1 MKHTSSQLKAISRSA
16 LDGNWGLPI
25 AANLLLFAIS
35 FPIIFFITFFT
46 NTATTTGTITSEFL
60 TYAVSLFIS
69 LFSAGIT
76 KMTLNISRK
85 QAYSMKDMLYVFH
98 HNADRFLIVG
108 LVITVISFIT
118 GLPVMVMSMN
128 SNIPVSFIVFF
139 SVFDLIISV
148 IIDLFLGLSIY
159 LLLDNPEMGAVD
171 SMKESIR
178 LMKGNK
184 GRSLYITLSF
194 LPLAFASVFTC
205 YIGFIWLIP
214 YIDMTT
220 ANFYRDIIG
229 ELNTPDNTP
238 INEISEM
245 TMEQNPNGN
254 ESNF

>member
-85 QAYSMKDMLYVFH
+85 QSYSMKDMLYVFH

-214 YIDMTT
+214 YMDMTT

-238 INEISEM
+238 INEIPEM

>member
-35 FPIIFFITFFT
+35 FPIMFFITFFT
-46 NTATTTGTITSEFL
+46 NTTTTTGTITSEFL

-85 QAYSMKDMLYVFH
+85 QSYSMKDMLYVFH

-118 GLPVMVMSMN
+118 SLPVMFMSMN

-139 SVFDLIISV
+139 SLFDLIISV

-159 LLLDNPEMGAVD
+159 LLLDNPEMGAID

-238 INEISEM
+238 INEIPEM

>member
-85 QAYSMKDMLYVFH
+85 QSYSMKDMLYVFH

-238 INEISEM
+238 INEIPEM

>member
-1 MKHTSSQLKAISRSA
+1 MKHTSAQLKAISRKA
-16 LDGNWGLPI
+16 LNGNWGLPI
-25 AANLLLFAIS
+25 ASNMILSATSFVIMFLIIS
-35 FPIIFFITFFT
+35 FT
-46 NTATTTGTITSEFL
+46 NTTTVTGTITSEFL

-69 LFSAGIT
+69 LFTAGIT

-108 LVITVISFIT
+108 LVIVGISFIT
-118 GLPVMVMSMN
+118 GLPVMFMSMN
-128 SNIPVSFIVFF
+128 NNIPVSFILFF
-139 SVFDLIISV
+139 SVFDLIITV

-159 LLLDNPEMGAVD
+159 LLLDHPEMNAMD

-184 GRSLYITLSF
+184 GRSLYINLSF
-194 LPLAFASVFTC
+194 LPLALLSVLTC
-205 YIGFIWLIP
+205 YIGLIWLVP
-214 YIDMTT
+214 YMNMTM

-238 INEISEM
+238 TGDFSTM
-245 TMEQNPNGN
+245 TIEQNSN
-254 ESNF
+254 ETNSNF

>member
-1 MKHTSSQLKAISRSA
+1 MKHTSSQLKAISRKA
-16 LDGNWGLPI
+16 LDGNWGLPMG
-25 AANLLLFAIS
+25 ANIILGVIS
-35 FPIIFFITFFT
+35 FIVIFFITFFT
-46 NTATTTGTITSEFL
+46 NTTTVTGTITSEFL

-69 LFSAGIT
+69 LFGAGIT

-108 LVITVISFIT
+108 LIIAGIGFVT
-118 GLPVMVMSMN
+118 GLPVMFMSMN
-128 SNIPVSFIVFF
+128 SDIPVSFILFF

-148 IIDLFLGLSIY
+148 II
-159 LLLDNPEMGAVD
+159 GAMD

-194 LPLAFASVFTC
+194 LPLAFLSVLTC
-205 YIGFIWLIP
+205 YIGMIWLIP
-214 YIDMTT
+214 YMDMTM

-238 INEISEM
+238 TSEIPTM
-245 TMEQNPNGN
+245 TIEENPNENNSG
-254 ESNF
+254 F

>member
-238 INEISEM
+238 INEIPEM

>member
-1 MKHTSSQLKAISRSA
+1 
-16 LDGNWGLPI
+16 
-25 AANLLLFAIS
+25 
-35 FPIIFFITFFT
+35 
-46 NTATTTGTITSEFL
+46 
-60 TYAVSLFIS
+60 
-69 LFSAGIT
+69 
-76 KMTLNISRK
+76 MTLNISRK
-85 QAYSMKDMLYVFH
+85 QSYSMKDMLYVFH

-194 LPLAFASVFTC
+194 LPLAFLSVFTC
-205 YIGFIWLIP
+205 CIGLIWLIP
-214 YIDMTT
+214 YMDMTMT
-220 ANFYRDIIG
+220 NFYRDIIG

-238 INEISEM
+238 INEIPEM

>member
-35 FPIIFFITFFT
+35 FPIMFFITFFT
-46 NTATTTGTITSEFL
+46 NTTTTTGTITSEFL

-85 QAYSMKDMLYVFH
+85 QSYSMKDMLYVFH

-118 GLPVMVMSMN
+118 SLPVMFMSMN

-139 SVFDLIISV
+139 SLFDLIISV

-159 LLLDNPEMGAVD
+159 LLLDNPEMGAID

-184 GRSLYITLSF
+184 GRSLYLTLSF
-194 LPLAFASVFTC
+194 LPLAFLSVFTC
-205 YIGFIWLIP
+205 YIGLIWLIP
-214 YIDMTT
+214 YMDMTMT
-220 ANFYRDIIG
+220 NFYRDIIG

-238 INEISEM
+238 INEIPEM

>member
-1 MKHTSSQLKAISRSA
+1 MKHTSAQLKAISRKA
-16 LDGNWGLPI
+16 LNGNWGLPI
-25 AANLLLFAIS
+25 ASNMILNATSFVIMFLIIS
-35 FPIIFFITFFT
+35 FT
-46 NTATTTGTITSEFL
+46 NTTTVTGTITSEFL

-69 LFSAGIT
+69 LFTAGIT

-108 LVITVISFIT
+108 LVIVGISFIT
-118 GLPVMVMSMN
+118 GLPVMFMSMN
-128 SNIPVSFIVFF
+128 NNIPVSFILFF
-139 SVFDLIISV
+139 SVFDLIITV

-159 LLLDNPEMGAVD
+159 LLLDHPEMNAMD

-184 GRSLYITLSF
+184 GRSLYINLSF
-194 LPLAFASVFTC
+194 LPLALLSVLTC
-205 YIGFIWLIP
+205 YIGLIWLVP
-214 YIDMTT
+214 YMNMTM

-238 INEISEM
+238 TGDFSTM
-245 TMEQNPNGN
+245 TIEQNSN
-254 ESNF
+254 ETNSNF

>member
-35 FPIIFFITFFT
+35 FPIMFSITFFT
-46 NTATTTGTITSEFL
+46 NTTTTTGTITSEFL
-60 TYAVSLFIS
+60 TYTVSLFIS

-139 SVFDLIISV
+139 SLFDLIISV

-159 LLLDNPEMGAVD
+159 LLLDNPEMGAID

-214 YIDMTT
+214 YMDMTT

-238 INEISEM
+238 TNEISEM

>member
-25 AANLLLFAIS
+25 AANLLLFAIG
-35 FPIIFFITFFT
+35 FPIMFSITFFT
-46 NTATTTGTITSEFL
+46 NTTTTTGTITSEFL

-128 SNIPVSFIVFF
+128 SNIPVSFIIFF
-139 SVFDLIISV
+139 FVFDLIISA

-159 LLLDNPEMGAVD
+159 LLLDNPEMGAID

-184 GRSLYITLSF
+184 GRSLYIDFSF
-194 LPLAFASVFTC
+194 LPLAFLSIFTC

-214 YIDMTT
+214 YMNMTMT
-220 ANFYRDIIG
+220 NFYRDIIG

-238 INEISEM
+238 TTEIPEM

>member
-35 FPIIFFITFFT
+35 FPIMFFITFFT
-46 NTATTTGTITSEFL
+46 NTTTTTGTITSEFL

-85 QAYSMKDMLYVFH
+85 QSYSMKDMLYVFH

-118 GLPVMVMSMN
+118 SLP
-128 SNIPVSFIVFF
+128 FIVFF
-139 SVFDLIISV
+139 SLFDLIISV

-159 LLLDNPEMGAVD
+159 LLLDNPEMGAID

-194 LPLAFASVFTC
+194 LPLAFLSVFTC
-205 YIGFIWLIP
+205 YIGLIWLIP
-214 YIDMTT
+214 YMDMTMT
-220 ANFYRDIIG
+220 NFYRDIIG

-238 INEISEM
+238 INEIPEM

>member
-35 FPIIFFITFFT
+35 FPIMFSITFFT
-46 NTATTTGTITSEFL
+46 NTTTTTGTITSEFL

-139 SVFDLIISV
+139 SLFDLIISV

-159 LLLDNPEMGAVD
+159 LLLDNPEMGAID

-194 LPLAFASVFTC
+194 LPLAFLSVFTC
-205 YIGFIWLIP
+205 CIGLIWLIP
-214 YIDMTT
+214 YMDMTMT
-220 ANFYRDIIG
+220 NFYRDIIG

-238 INEISEM
+238 INEIPEM

>member
-85 QAYSMKDMLYVFH
+85 QSYSMKDMLYVFH

-118 GLPVMVMSMN
+118 SLPVMFMSMN

-139 SVFDLIISV
+139 SLFDLIISV

-159 LLLDNPEMGAVD
+159 LLLDNPEMGAID

-194 LPLAFASVFTC
+194 LPLAFLSVFTC
-205 YIGFIWLIP
+205 CIGLIWLIP
-214 YIDMTT
+214 YMDMTMT
-220 ANFYRDIIG
+220 NFYRDIIG

-238 INEISEM
+238 INEIPEM

>member
-25 AANLLLFAIS
+25 AANLLLFIIS
-35 FPIIFFITFFT
+35 LPIIFFITFFA
-46 NTATTTGTITSEFL
+46 NTTTTTGTITSEFL

-85 QAYSMKDMLYVFH
+85 QSYSMNDMLYVFH

-118 GLPVMVMSMN
+118 GLPVMFMSMN

-214 YIDMTT
+214 YMDMTM

-238 INEISEM
+238 TNEIPEM
-245 TMEQNPNGN
+245 TIEQNPNGN

>member
-35 FPIIFFITFFT
+35 FPIMFSITFFT
-46 NTATTTGTITSEFL
+46 NTTTTTGTITSEFL

-214 YIDMTT
+214 YMDMTT

-238 INEISEM
+238 TNEISEM
-245 TMEQNPNGN
+245 TTEQNPNGN